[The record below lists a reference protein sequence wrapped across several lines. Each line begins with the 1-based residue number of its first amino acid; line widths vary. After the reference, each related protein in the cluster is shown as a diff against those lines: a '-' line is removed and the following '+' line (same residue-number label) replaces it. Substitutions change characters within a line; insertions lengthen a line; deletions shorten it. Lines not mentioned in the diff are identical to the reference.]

1 MDKII
6 KEFYTA
12 FSNLDAENMV
22 KYYHSEIT
30 FNDPAFEILKG
41 DRAKNMWR
49 MLCQSQKDK
58 DFVVTFNNISVNEDN
73 GYAKWEAFYTFSQ
86 TGRKVHNKVS
96 AEFEFKDNLIIK
108 HTDSF
113 NLYTWAKQ
121 AMGFKGLLLG
131 NTSFFKTKLQQ
142 QTNLLLDKF
151 ELQINK

>member
-12 FSNLDAENMV
+12 FSNLDDENMV

-30 FNDPAFEILKG
+30 FNDPAFGILKG

-58 DFVVTFNNISVNEDN
+58 DFVVTFNNISVDEDK

-86 TGRKVHNKVS
+86 TGRKAHNKVS

-131 NTSFFKTKLQQ
+131 NTSFFKTKFQQ